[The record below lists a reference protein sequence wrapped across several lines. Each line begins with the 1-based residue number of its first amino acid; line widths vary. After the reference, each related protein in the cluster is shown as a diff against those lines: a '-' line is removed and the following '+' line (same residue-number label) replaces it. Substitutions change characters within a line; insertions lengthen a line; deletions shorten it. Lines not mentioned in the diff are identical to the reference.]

1 MADIQYYGTGRRK
14 TSTARVYLRPGTGEI
29 KVNRKTFD
37 EYFPNQALRMVIRQ
51 PLTLTDTANKFDI
64 LVNVAGGGPAGQ
76 AGAVRHGITR
86 ALMEFNADL
95 RPALKDAGLV
105 TRAADPT
112 DRRCSLVTV
121 SPAGSELL
129 AVLRTRKDAYLAQRL
144 EALSSEDREALDRA
158 AAILERMLK
167 EGGE

>member
-1 MADIQYYGTGRRK
+1 VADIQYYGTGRRK

-64 LVNVAGGGPAGQ
+64 VVNVAGGGPAGQ

-86 ALMEFNADL
+86 ALMDFNADL
-95 RPALKDAGLV
+95 RSTLKQAGLV
-105 TRAADPT
+105 TRDP
-112 DRRCSLVTV
+112 RIK
-121 SPAGSELL
+121 E
-129 AVLRTRKDAYLAQRL
+129 RKKYGQKGARKRFQFSKR
-144 EALSSEDREALDRA
+144 
-158 AAILERMLK
+158 
-167 EGGE
+167 

>member
-29 KVNRKTFD
+29 RVNRKNFD

-64 LVNVAGGGPAGQ
+64 VVNVAGGGPAGQ

-95 RPALKDAGLV
+95 RPALKGAGLV
-105 TRAADPT
+105 TRDP
-112 DRRCSLVTV
+112 R
-121 SPAGSELL
+121 AKE
-129 AVLRTRKDAYLAQRL
+129 RKKYGQKGARKRFQFSKR
-144 EALSSEDREALDRA
+144 
-158 AAILERMLK
+158 
-167 EGGE
+167 